1 LTATTLMTG
10 CSLFSAMAST
20 LTLANLLRL
29 ARRRSC
35 GPDDHLV
42 TVVGEHRLR
51 HGLSKRYWIRCRVCD
66 FEQGPYTDW
75 QAAWLDAWRTQIE
88 TRRRSVAMPERR
100 LQTR

>member
-10 CSLFSAMAST
+10 FSLFTAMAST
-20 LTLANLLRL
+20 GTLATLLRV

-35 GPDDHLV
+35 RPGDHLV

-51 HGLSKRYWIRCRVCD
+51 QGLSKRYWIRCRVCD

-88 TRRRSVAMPERR
+88 TRRRSVAVLERR
-100 LQTR
+100 LQAR